1 MFILLFFIFIFSSRT
16 VSCRIHNVLTL
27 MKLCGDTGSLK
38 GPINPNQG
46 SLKSADTSSCRLITL
61 HFLFVF
67 VSFFYSPHH
76 GQTESC
82 ALSLWWRAEHWLL
95 LRRGN
100 KRKKKNSL
108 FVHITHYFS
117 PSISVLHFFLN
128 FCESWLGFLKYV

>member
-1 MFILLFFIFIFSSRT
+1 MRGYRF
-16 VSCRIHNVLTL
+16 
-27 MKLCGDTGSLK
+27 LK

-46 SLKSADTSSCRLITL
+46 SLKSADTSSCRLITS

-67 VSFFYSPHH
+67 LSFLLSTSRPE
-76 GQTESC
+76 GVLR
-82 ALSLWWRAEHWLL
+82 ALSVVESRALIAFKTGGIKE
-95 LRRGN
+95 
-100 KRKKKNSL
+100 KKSSL